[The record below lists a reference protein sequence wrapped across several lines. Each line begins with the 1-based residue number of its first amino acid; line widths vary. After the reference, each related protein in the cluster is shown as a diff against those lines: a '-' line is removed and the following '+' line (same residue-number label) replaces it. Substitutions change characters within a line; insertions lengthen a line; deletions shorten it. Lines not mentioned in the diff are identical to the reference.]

1 MAAIEKRQDQREGFQ
16 QTMEFELS
24 AAHPVTDSLEQKAL
38 GVDISSGGVGL
49 ETVDQL
55 RRDDV
60 VKLSVPLGMDS
71 INIPVFAEVR
81 WVASL
86 GGRYRIGLRFLA

>member
-1 MAAIEKRQDQREGFQ
+1 METTEKRQNQRAGFN

-24 AAHPVTDSLEQKAL
+24 AAHPSSDSLELKAL
-38 GVDISSGGVGL
+38 GIDISSGGVGL
-49 ETVDQL
+49 ETVDKL

-60 VKLSVPLGMDS
+60 VKLSVPLDMNS

-81 WVASL
+81 WVATL
-86 GGRYRIGLRFLA
+86 GERYRIGLQFLA